1 MSLAFINAC
10 SSKGVV
16 RVAEWL
22 STVKFLALWFIILVG
37 LSKLFTGSVLVFSSH
52 MVAGY
57 NVSVGTFFI
66 ALYAAN
72 WAYEGW

>member
-1 MSLAFINAC
+1 MCLAFINAC

-22 STVKFLALWFIILVG
+22 STVKFLALWFIIFIG
-37 LSKLFTGSVLVFSSH
+37 LSKLFTGNQTVFAAHMASGFSVST
-52 MVAGY
+52 
-57 NVSVGTFFI
+57 GTFFV
-66 ALYAAN
+66 ALYAVN

>member
-1 MSLAFINAC
+1 M
-10 SSKGVV
+10 

-37 LSKLFTGSVLVFSSH
+37 MSKLFTGNEGSFGAH
-52 MVAGY
+52 MASGWDI
-57 NVSVGTFFI
+57 STGTFFF